1 MVDTISLVDA
11 LKIIEQKNAEGF
23 PVPFD
28 ISYRTLNR
36 NSKTGGRLVT
46 YLGATIL
53 TSLPKQRKS
62 NEKILLDLQTAP
74 KFRKDPDHFKN
85 RTRNIHKPN
94 GEIAKVHIRL
104 IVAINNK
111 KVVY

>member
-1 MVDTISLVDA
+1 MVDTISFSDA
-11 LKIIEQKNAEGF
+11 LKIIEQKDAEGF
-23 PVPFD
+23 PIPFN

-53 TSLPKQRKS
+53 TSLPKQRNS
-62 NEKILLDLQTAP
+62 SAAVLMDLQTP
-74 KFRKDPDHFKN
+74 SKFSKAPDHFKN

-104 IVAINNK
+104 IETMNNK

>member
-1 MVDTISLVDA
+1 MIETISLSAA
-11 LKIIEQKNAEGF
+11 LKIIERKDAEGY
-23 PVPFD
+23 PLPFD

-36 NSKTGGRLVT
+36 NSKTGGRLAT

-62 NEKILLDLQTAP
+62 NAAIIMDLQTAT
-74 KFRKDPDHFKN
+74 KSRKNPEHHKN

-104 IVAINNK
+104 IESINNQ

>member
-1 MVDTISLVDA
+1 MVHTISLSDA
-11 LKIIEQKNAEGF
+11 LKNIEQKDAEGF
-23 PVPFD
+23 PIPFN

-62 NEKILLDLQTAP
+62 NAAVLIDLQTP
-74 KFRKDPDHFKN
+74 QKFLKNPDHFKN
-85 RTRNIHKPN
+85 RTRNIHKAN

-104 IVAINNK
+104 IKSINNK
-111 KVVY
+111 DVVY